1 MGYTPEMLDLIK
13 KVEASRPERLERS
26 KKGLD
31 FEPLTLAGREEVLSK
46 FHPDYNADGRRD
58 VKVGPSKGENYPDEF
73 VDVLESKARLLVS
86 GAELDKLTEYETDV
100 LVVGGG
106 GAGTAAA
113 LMAQENGCKVILAT
127 KLRHGDANTV
137 MAEGGIQGASQEVDS
152 PYYHYLD
159 VIGGGHFTN
168 TPELVA
174 ALTNDAP
181 LVIEWLER
189 LGLMFDKEP
198 DGRLRVRHGGG
209 TCRKRMHSSG
219 DMTGS
224 AIMRVLRDES
234 RNRSAD
240 INVLEFSSAVEI
252 LKDSQGRAAGAL
264 FYNMETEEYFV
275 VKAKATV
282 IATGGYGR
290 LHIQGFATTN
300 HYGATAD
307 GLVMGYRAGVPLAF
321 MHSTQY
327 HPTGVAFPE
336 QNIGLLITEKVRGL
350 GANLININAE
360 QFVFEREPRDV
371 ESACIVRECM
381 ERGNGIITA
390 TGRVG
395 VWLDSPMIEVL
406 EGPGAVKRELPAK
419 HIQFMRYGIDIS
431 KVPMLVY
438 PTLHYQNG
446 GLTITDDSATNVP
459 GLFAA
464 GETTGGVHGE
474 NRLMGNSLLDITV
487 FGRRAG
493 TNAAAYV
500 KNFDGEVGN
509 VNMDHVDAYHKE
521 MAEAGVDTDR
531 VAPLVLPNYTREEI
545 MEKQLTTNYQGG
557 LRA

>member
-13 KVEASRPERLERS
+13 RVEASRPERLERS
-26 KKGLD
+26 KKGID

-46 FHPDYNADGRRD
+46 FHPDYKSEGRRP
-58 VKVGPSKGENYPDEF
+58 VKVGPNKGDTYPDEF
-73 VDVLESKARLLVS
+73 ADVLESRARLLVGS
-86 GAELDKLTEYETDV
+86 EELEKLTEYETEV
-100 LVVGGG
+100 LVIGGG
-106 GAGTAAA
+106 GGGTSAA

-137 MAEGGIQGASQEVDS
+137 MAEGGIQGATQEVDS

-168 TPELVA
+168 NPELVA
-174 ALTNDAP
+174 ALANDAP
-181 LVIEWLER
+181 LVIEWLEK
-189 LGLMFDKEP
+189 LGMMFDKHP

-209 TCRKRMHSSG
+209 TSRKRMHSAG

-224 AIMRVLRDES
+224 EIMRVLRDEV
-234 RNRSAD
+234 RNRFED
-240 INVLEFSSAVEI
+240 ITVLEFSSAVEI
-252 LKDSQGRAAGAL
+252 LKDSEGRAGGAL

-275 VKAKATV
+275 IKAKATI

-290 LHIQGFATTN
+290 LHVQGFATTN

-307 GLVMGYRAGVPLAF
+307 GLVIGYRAGVPLAF

-327 HPTGVAFPE
+327 HPTGTAFPE

-350 GANLININAE
+350 GANLLNIDGE

-371 ESACIVRECM
+371 ESACIIRECL
-381 ERGNGIITA
+381 ERRKGIITP

-419 HIQFMRYGIDIS
+419 YIQFMRYGIDIS

-446 GLTITDDSATNVP
+446 GLTINDTSATCVP

-464 GETTGGVHGE
+464 GEATGGVHGE

-493 TNAAAYV
+493 TNAAAYAKGV
-500 KNFDGEVGN
+500 EGEIKGL
-509 VNMDHVDAYHKE
+509 NMDHVEAFHKE
-521 MAEAGVDTDR
+521 LEEAGIENER
-531 VAPLVLPNYTREEI
+531 YSPLLLPNYTREEV
-545 MEKQLTTNYQGG
+545 MEKQLTTRYQGG
-557 LRA
+557 IRA